1 MDDAARAVPIQLMT
15 TQSTQP
21 LLNVE
26 DYGRR
31 TRELVPRG
39 MWDTLYGDHG
49 APDWLPETNNVDA
62 FRAIRFRPRV
72 MVDVSRRSLATT
84 ALGFPISLPVMIA
97 PSGHQQRVHPD
108 GEAATARAAG
118 GAGTIMAL
126 STASSFSIEEV
137 AAAGTGTLWFQL
149 YYMRDR
155 RITEWLVRRAEDAGY
170 RAIVLTVDMPGI
182 RSRERD
188 VRHEWNLAEEGQHAQ
203 ALDSDRMLRNFAGMS
218 AALPDS
224 VAPTQA
230 NFNESWD
237 DGLTWKDL
245 AWLRSITSL
254 PIVVKGIQ
262 TAEDSALAVEHGV
275 EGVVVSNHGGFAL
288 NEATPTIQALPE
300 VAEAAG
306 SVEVYLDGG
315 VRTGSDVLK
324 ALALGARAVFIGRA
338 QVWGLAVDGEAGIR
352 SVLDIMRSEL
362 DVAMAFGGVSDV
374 TNVDPALVRR

>member
-1 MDDAARAVPIQLMT
+1 MT